1 MPESGPSW
9 SRPHEPEVGEGGI
22 GDDGDGGE
30 QPGDLGAGFV
40 DDHVDE
46 VELAPAGQ
54 GFVAAVGSEPA
65 RVADLDGHE
74 LAGELVAGD
83 VE

>member
-1 MPESGPSW
+1 MTTGT
-9 SRPHEPEVGEGGI
+9 VGSSPVI
-22 GDDGDGGE
+22 F
-30 QPGDLGAGFV
+30 GAGFV
-40 DDHVDE
+40 DDDVDE

-74 LAGELVAGD
+74 VAGELVAGD